1 MTKKRSIIAGR
12 DVAIERGARIDEPWA
27 GGLSDR
33 EYAFVQAYL
42 QNLLLAE
49 AAHAA
54 GYNKSTAGRMAWEII
69 RRPHVRE
76 AIDAALQE
84 RFSAGKAS
92 ITEKIAQMAF
102 FNPGNVL
109 SWDNKGLKVKSSSQ
123 LTAADW
129 AGIEAVKMNKD
140 GSIEVRFV
148 DRLAA
153 LDKLARITGI
163 ARELPPAQEGNH
175 VMFVIGDPEKVL
187 EKHRAERARL
197 IEDRANDPDHVS
209 VPGEHTDLLIQDPK

>member
-1 MTKKRSIIAGR
+1 MKRKRSQIAGR
-12 DVAIERGARIDEPWA
+12 QDAVEAGARIEEPWS

-33 EYAFVQAYL
+33 EYVFVQAYL
-42 QNLLLAE
+42 QTLLLEESAR
-49 AAHAA
+49 AAK
-54 GYNKSTAGRMAWEII
+54 YPKSTAGKMAWEII

-92 ITEKIAQMAF
+92 ITEKVAQMAF
-102 FNPGNVL
+102 FDPGNVI
-109 SWDNKGLKVKSSSQ
+109 SWDGKGLKVKASSK
-123 LTAADW
+123 LTQADW
-129 AGIEAVKMNKD
+129 AGISSVKMNRD

-163 ARELPPAQEGNH
+163 ARELPEASEGSH
-175 VMFVIGDPEKVL
+175 VTFVIGDPEKVL
-187 EKHRAERARL
+187 ERHRAERARML
-197 IEDRANDPDHVS
+197 EQRS
-209 VPGEHTDLLIQDPK
+209 GEPEKTDVLGDHTDLLITDP